1 MSDDMSIPTQPY
13 RASRRTRGMDP
24 GTRRLAA
31 IAVTLGGALM
41 VLIGAWSLFGHRS
54 GGEVPVVQAD
64 PHPVRVKPQDPGG
77 LQVAGAGNEIF
88 SGGSD
93 TDVQKLAPPPETP
106 DPQALKAPPPPPKTV
121 TPATALGPAHTPAA
135 AASASARTPAA
146 ASAAATTP
154 SNPPAT
160 PAQTAKPAQPAP
172 TPAPAA
178 SAEKAAP
185 AAHASGKSAAVQL
198 AALSS
203 EEAAK
208 TEWQRLT
215 KRMPDLFSSR
225 QPQFS
230 HFEHDGKSFW
240 RVRTGGFADSAQAVA
255 FCDRVKA
262 KGAGC
267 TVADF

>member
-13 RASRRTRGMDP
+13 RASRRSRGMDP

-31 IAVTLGGALM
+31 IAVMLGGALM
-41 VLIGAWSLFGHRS
+41 VLMGAWSLFGHRS

-64 PHPVRVKPQDPGG
+64 PHPVRVKPEDPGG
-77 LQVAGAGNEIF
+77 LKVAGAGNEIF

-106 DPQALKAPPPPPKTV
+106 DPQALKAPPAPKAPTRAPASVSTPPAPV
-121 TPATALGPAHTPAA
+121 QA
-135 AASASARTPAA
+135 PAA
-146 ASAAATTP
+146 ASMAGTESSTP
-154 SNPPAT
+154 PSPPPQA
-160 PAQTAKPAQPAP
+160 AKPAQP
-172 TPAPAA
+172 PAPVAA
-178 SAEKAAP
+178 AEKPAP
-185 AAHASGKSAAVQL
+185 VAHSSGKGAAVQL

-215 KRMPDLFSSR
+215 KRMPDLFGSR

-240 RVRTGGFADSAQAVA
+240 RVRTGGFADSTQAVA

>member
-1 MSDDMSIPTQPY
+1 
-13 RASRRTRGMDP
+13 MDP

-41 VLIGAWSLFGHRS
+41 VLIGAWSLFGHHGS
-54 GGEVPVVQAD
+54 GEVPVVQAD
-64 PHPVRVKPQDPGG
+64 PQPVRVKPQDPGG
-77 LQVAGAGNEIF
+77 MKVMGAGNEIF
-88 SGGSD
+88 SGGND
-93 TDVQKLAPPPETP
+93 MDVEKLAPPPETP
-106 DPQALKAPPPPPKTV
+106 DPQALKARLPAPPPSKTAV
-121 TPATALGPAHTPAA
+121 PAATSPGSAHAPATATATAPSTPPAA
-135 AASASARTPAA
+135 PVQ
-146 ASAAATTP
+146 AT
-154 SNPPAT
+154 
-160 PAQTAKPAQPAP
+160 KPAQPPPAP
-172 TPAPAA
+172 TPVASAEKPAPAA
-178 SAEKAAP
+178 HS
-185 AAHASGKSAAVQL
+185 SGKGAAVQL

-215 KRMPDLFSSR
+215 KRMPDLFGAR
-225 QPQFS
+225 QPEFS

-255 FCDRVKA
+255 FCGRVKA